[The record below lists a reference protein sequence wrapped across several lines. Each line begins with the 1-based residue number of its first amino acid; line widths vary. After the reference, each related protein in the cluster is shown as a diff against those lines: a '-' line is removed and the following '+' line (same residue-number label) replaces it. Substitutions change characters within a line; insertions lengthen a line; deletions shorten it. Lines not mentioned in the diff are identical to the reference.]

1 MLCGCF
7 SFALRLAVA
16 NRINDRGVRIDTEL
30 VQEAITCD
38 LMLSDAMSK
47 KAYELTG
54 LENPN
59 SVSQL
64 KTWLEERGIPM
75 DTLGKKDVAQ
85 MITELD
91 KNGVDA
97 EALDMLKL
105 RLQMAKSSVKKYQA
119 AERCVCSD
127 GRARGLFQ
135 FYGASRTG
143 RYSGRNIQL
152 QNLPQ
157 NHISTLDEARTLVKM
172 GCFDM
177 VESIYGN
184 TPDVLSQL
192 TRTMLIPK
200 DGCEFIV
207 ADFSAIE
214 ARVLAWEA
222 EEQWVLD
229 AFQNGEDLYCATAS
243 QMFHVPVVKHGVN
256 GDLRQK
262 GKIATLAC
270 GYGGSSGA
278 LISMGALQMGLHEE
292 ELPEI
297 IDSWREA
304 NPKIVQYWW
313 DTEKAAMT
321 AYKTGERQEVGKIAF
336 EFYSGTLW
344 MVLPSGRRL
353 AYLKPRQQPNRF
365 GRMSLTYEGVGQN
378 HKWSR
383 QETYSGRLVENATQ
397 AIARDILAE
406 AMDRISAEGLNIVAH
421 VHDEVIIEAPKDK
434 YTVDEVCKLMSVN
447 PVWCKG
453 LPLAAAG
460 YKGDYQTWTYSPE
473 LDWNGKLRGTD
484 QIPGF
489 LRKKYAF
496 DRYGDYHFVPYGHHN
511 GQSHG
516 FSYCYFRKGG
526 QFRLVASL
534 DETPGYTILRYDS
547 RKALLTLER
556 DCAGVEHPG
565 GSFPLFDLFF
575 AAGSETEVF
584 DGWFQA
590 MGIRPRTEK
599 KLAGYSSWYN
609 RYQDITED
617 TIREDLTG
625 CRSLLCPGD
634 LFQIDDGWEPKVGD
648 WLETDAQKFPHG
660 LKGMVEEIH
669 ASGFQAGLWLA
680 PFVCEK
686 DSALFRQHPDWLLKM
701 DGAPWCCG
709 SNWSSFYAL
718 DIDNPAVLDY
728 LHRVFDRVLN
738 DWGFDLVKLD
748 FLYGAAPFGNARESR
763 AARMY
768 RAMELLRSLC
778 GQKTILGCGVP
789 VMPAFGLVDYC
800 RVSCDVSLDWNDVWY
815 MRLFHRERVSTKQAI
830 NNTVFRRQLNGR
842 AYGSDPDVFF
852 LREENCK
859 LTAEQKRTLA
869 TLNALLGNVFLTSDM
884 PSHYTEARRAEYRRL
899 RDIFEHAKQVE
910 VETEND
916 MITIRYSLDGERQE
930 LRRSVL

>member
-1 MLCGCF
+1 MKETKKNGAAQSKAGKRDYSAFKNMYRKIPQDLRDVIVYYIGDRPLVIHEGVNEVTGEVVTAEFIRQWHMDRDREVYNNNKHLKPPADENKKKQIREWEEAHPGEKCPDSYNLSLDA
-7 SFALRLAVA
+7 SFA
-16 NRINDRGVRIDTEL
+16 DDEGSE
-30 VQEAITCD
+30 
-38 LMLSDAMSK
+38 
-47 KAYELTG
+47 
-54 LENPN
+54 
-59 SVSQL
+59 
-64 KTWLEERGIPM
+64 
-75 DTLGKKDVAQ
+75 
-85 MITELD
+85 
-91 KNGVDA
+91 
-97 EALDMLKL
+97 DMLKL

-119 AERCVCSD
+119 AERCVCPD

-157 NHISTLDEARTLVKM
+157 NHISTLDEARTLVKL

-192 TRTMLIPK
+192 IRTMLIPK

-243 QMFHVPVVKHGVN
+243 QMFHVPVVKHGIN

-353 AYLKPRQQPNRF
+353 AYLKPKQQPNRF

-421 VHDEVIIEAPKDK
+421 VHDEVIIEAPKGQ

-447 PVWCKG
+447 PAWCKG

-460 YKGDYQTWTYSPE
+460 YKGDY
-473 LDWNGKLRGTD
+473 
-484 QIPGF
+484 
-489 LRKKYAF
+489 
-496 DRYGDYHFVPYGHHN
+496 
-511 GQSHG
+511 
-516 FSYCYFRKGG
+516 YF
-526 QFRLVASL
+526 
-534 DETPGYTILRYDS
+534 
-547 RKALLTLER
+547 
-556 DCAGVEHPG
+556 
-565 GSFPLFDLFF
+565 
-575 AAGSETEVF
+575 
-584 DGWFQA
+584 
-590 MGIRPRTEK
+590 
-599 KLAGYSSWYN
+599 
-609 RYQDITED
+609 
-617 TIREDLTG
+617 
-625 CRSLLCPGD
+625 
-634 LFQIDDGWEPKVGD
+634 
-648 WLETDAQKFPHG
+648 
-660 LKGMVEEIH
+660 
-669 ASGFQAGLWLA
+669 
-680 PFVCEK
+680 K
-686 DSALFRQHPDWLLKM
+686 D
-701 DGAPWCCG
+701 
-709 SNWSSFYAL
+709 
-718 DIDNPAVLDY
+718 
-728 LHRVFDRVLN
+728 
-738 DWGFDLVKLD
+738 
-748 FLYGAAPFGNARESR
+748 
-763 AARMY
+763 
-768 RAMELLRSLC
+768 
-778 GQKTILGCGVP
+778 
-789 VMPAFGLVDYC
+789 
-800 RVSCDVSLDWNDVWY
+800 
-815 MRLFHRERVSTKQAI
+815 
-830 NNTVFRRQLNGR
+830 
-842 AYGSDPDVFF
+842 
-852 LREENCK
+852 
-859 LTAEQKRTLA
+859 
-869 TLNALLGNVFLTSDM
+869 
-884 PSHYTEARRAEYRRL
+884 
-899 RDIFEHAKQVE
+899 
-910 VETEND
+910 
-916 MITIRYSLDGERQE
+916 
-930 LRRSVL
+930 